1 MNEAKRVM
9 HDTSI
14 SFNVENDREYTPLF
28 LREYANPVSNY
39 RGKPAGDYS
48 RAKVR
53 LEEGRRGNRE
63 GRRSDSV
70 KRNERYDFSRT
81 SDNKSSQRR
90 IYSTAAAY
98 RTSNESWR
106 IIATR
111 LPTRRFFFKNLSIG
125 VNATV
130 YYTHAAREGDRVEMK
145 EQRDFIWHLD
155 DN

>member
-14 SFNVENDREYTPLF
+14 SFNVENDREYIPLF

-63 GRRSDSV
+63 GRRPKV
-70 KRNERYDFSRT
+70 GFGET
-81 SDNKSSQRR
+81 
-90 IYSTAAAY
+90 
-98 RTSNESWR
+98 
-106 IIATR
+106 
-111 LPTRRFFFKNLSIG
+111 
-125 VNATV
+125 
-130 YYTHAAREGDRVEMK
+130 
-145 EQRDFIWHLD
+145 
-155 DN
+155 